1 MKKILVIP
9 LLPAPPPPLFLSR
22 QRNRESKKIE
32 RLRNDEGNQNCEK
45 D

>member
-1 MKKILVIP
+1 MSYS
-9 LLPAPPPPLFLSR
+9 PPPPPQSLFLSW

-32 RLRNDEGNQNCEK
+32 RLSNDEGKENCQK